1 MPDISTLLRSIG
13 FVDSEVKTYLAALEA
28 GAQTASQLSASTKL
42 SRQATYTAIEALT
55 DRGLMTSVDRE
66 GGRMFSAESPSKLLA
81 YAKRHEMEISG
92 KVKDLEDVLP
102 ELELRT
108 GGDRPVVRMYE
119 GKEGIKA
126 IHEEVLK
133 MEDLHVCEMLDSVT
147 MRKVIKTE
155 ELQGMRKDAGNRG
168 ATSLGFYT
176 GELYL
181 PDAGIKA
188 ERYVLP
194 ESMWGF
200 SSQILLIRDK
210 VILFDFTG
218 KMHAIVIEDPAIANG
233 IRNLFSLSRHA
244 MIAEQKSNPPMYHV
258 DEEHLKHVAMEAIR
272 TASV

>member
-1 MPDISTLLRSIG
+1 MPDISHLLRSIG

-28 GAQTASQLSASTKL
+28 GPQTASQLSSATGL
-42 SRQATYTAIEALT
+42 SRQATYTAIDSLT
-55 DRGLMTSVDRE
+55 DRGLMTSVERE
-66 GGRMFSAESPSKLLA
+66 GANTFIAEPPQKLIA

-92 KVKDLEDVLP
+92 RVKDLEDALP

-119 GKEGIKA
+119 GKEGIRA

-133 MEDLHVCEMLDSVT
+133 MDELQVCEMLDSVT

-155 ELQGMRKDAGNRG
+155 ELQGMRKDAGSRQ

-181 PDAGIKA
+181 PDAGIRA

-194 ESMWGF
+194 KSMWGF

-218 KMHAIVIEDPAIANG
+218 KMHAIVIEDAAIANG
-233 IRNLFSLSRHA
+233 IRNLFSLSRHS
-244 MIAEQKSNPPMYHV
+244 MIAEQKCNPVTFRLSESHF
-258 DEEHLKHVAMEAIR
+258 KHVSAEELQAL
-272 TASV
+272 